1 LNRSGTTYFL
11 AAALF
16 VSLTFSDTAS
26 AATSS
31 DGLWQDTT
39 EAAAIAA
46 GHGPRVLFPRNFRV
60 LSLNEQAFRDL
71 AATAPLELTFGVEDI
86 SPIMTL
92 PMPDGSF
99 ARFRIQESV
108 MMEPQLAAKLSDVKT
123 YRGQGVDDPTA
134 MARLDFTPA
143 GFHGFI
149 RTSQGAVFIDPLL
162 RGDKRFYMSYWRR
175 DYFRPGNV
183 PAFHCEF
190 TNENPTAVSTPASE
204 SVSYESR
211 VAALAASGATLRTY
225 RLAMAATGEYSAF
238 YGGTVPGA
246 QAGIVTTINRVSGIF
261 EQDLAIR
268 MVLVDNTAIVFTN
281 AGTDPYDNDS
291 GDLGANQST
300 IDSLIGTANYDIG
313 HLVGTGG
320 GGVAVLQ
327 CVCKASKARGLTG
340 SSSPV
345 GDAFDVDYVAHEIG
359 HQFGGNHTFNG
370 TTGACGGGNR
380 SAGAAYEPGSG
391 TTIMAYAG
399 ICGAEDLQP
408 HSDPYFHVKSFDEI
422 VTYTTTGIGNNCPVP
437 TSTGNGAPTVN
448 AGAAITIPHSTP
460 FYLTGSATDP
470 NDHPLTYAWEQFNSG
485 GSSGAST
492 STNMGDQGTR
502 PIFRSFNPVPSPVRT
517 FPKLSS
523 LLTNTFTIGEWL
535 PTTTRVMTFRLT
547 ARDNQPGGGGVDY
560 ASTTVSVTNTAGPF
574 VVTAPNTAVSWGG
587 GTSQNV
593 TWSVANTTAAPVSCV
608 NVKIQLSIDGGTTFP
623 TTLLVSTPND
633 GTEAITVP
641 SESTTSAR
649 IRVECAT
656 SPFFDISNVDFT
668 IAAAINLNVIA
679 TATTATNVDVTWN
692 AVGGAVSYEIH
703 RRIAG
708 GSFTLVGTSATP
720 NFSDTT
726 VSAGNAYLYAVKSV
740 DAVPVT
746 SALSLPDLAT
756 TFFFTDPTVTPA
768 VTIVKAVHFTEL
780 RNAIAALRALANLS
794 VFSYTDATL
803 TAGVTPIKA
812 VHLSELRSALDPALT
827 ALGFPAGTY
836 TDVPPVATTTAI
848 KAVHIMEIRNLID

>member
-1 LNRSGTTYFL
+1 MHLNRSGNTNFL
-11 AAALF
+11 VAALF
-16 VSLTFSDTAS
+16 VSLTFSDAAS
-26 AATSS
+26 AANSI

-46 GHGPRVLFPRNFRV
+46 GHGPRVLFPRSFRA

-108 MMEPQLAAKLSDVKT
+108 LMEPELAAKLSDVKT

-134 MARLDFTPA
+134 MARLDFTPT

-149 RTSQGAVFIDPLL
+149 RSSQGAVFIDPLL

-175 DYFRPGNV
+175 DYFRPGTT

-190 TNENPTAVSTPASE
+190 TNENPTAVTTPTPAG
-204 SVSYESR
+204 VSAESR

-238 YGGTVPGA
+238 YGGTVSGA
-246 QAGIVTTINRVSGIF
+246 QAGIVTTMNRVSGIF

-268 MVLVDNTAIVFTN
+268 FVLVNNTAIVFTN
-281 AGTDPYDNDS
+281 AGSDPYDNDS
-291 GDLGANQST
+291 GDLSANQST

-320 GGVAVLQ
+320 GGIASLRSV
-327 CVCKASKARGLTG
+327 CVTGAKSQGLTG
-340 SSSPV
+340 SNSPV

-380 SAGAAYEPGSG
+380 SGTSAYEPGSG
-391 TTIMAYAG
+391 STIMAYAG

-408 HSDPYFHVKSFDEI
+408 HSDPYFHVRSFDEI
-422 VTYTTTGIGNNCPVP
+422 VTYTTTGNGNNCPLQ

-448 AGAAITIPHSTP
+448 AGAAISIPHSTP

-470 NDHPLTYAWEQFNSG
+470 NDHPLTYAWEQFNT
-485 GSSGAST
+485 GASST
-492 STNMGDQGTR
+492 SANMGDQGTR
-502 PIFRSFNPVPSPVRT
+502 PIFRSFNPTPSPVRT

-535 PTTTRVMTFRLT
+535 PTTTRVMTFRLM
-547 ARDNQPGGGGVDY
+547 ARDNQPGGGGVNY

-574 VVTAPNTAVSWGG
+574 VVTAPNTAVSWVGG
-587 GTSQNV
+587 SSQNV
-593 TWSVANTTAAPVSCV
+593 TWNVANTTAAPVICA
-608 NVKIQLSIDGGTTFP
+608 NVKVQLSTDGGTTFP
-623 TTLLVSTPND
+623 TTILASTPND

-668 IAAAINLNVIA
+668 ISAPINLNVIA
-679 TATTATNVDVTWN
+679 TATTATNVNVTWD

-740 DAVPVT
+740 NAVPVT

-780 RNAIAALRALANLS
+780 RSAIAALRALANLS

-812 VHLSELRSALDPALT
+812 VHLSELRTALDPALT

-836 TDVPPVATTTAI
+836 TDVPPVAPTTPI
-848 KAVHIMEIRNLID
+848 KAVHITEIRNLID